1 MAHTLSRRKRE
12 ELEQARRREE
22 AEKFRNSTEAFR
34 EDGAALIEAWNAR
47 IAARMPM
54 LTSPL
59 IGPAM
64 KCSA

>member
-34 EDGAALIEAWNAR
+34 EVRAV
-47 IAARMPM
+47 
-54 LTSPL
+54 
-59 IGPAM
+59 
-64 KCSA
+64 